1 MVSSNPEGPDSK
13 KPVKS
18 LRDLPQDIPPPR
30 DLWSG
35 IEAQLPPRAPRARG
49 WLSPLPL
56 AGAAA
61 VVAALAIGIWIG
73 RTVFPGWQA
82 PPQVSAGGQK
92 PEAAE
97 MMRAAYVTDPR
108 YLRERAQL
116 VRSLEER
123 LAALPPES
131 RANVLAS
138 LETIRR
144 SMKDIEAAL
153 GRNPGNALL
162 QELLVNTYQDEMR
175 VLTAVQEASG
185 AGEEI

>member
-1 MVSSNPEGPDSK
+1 MVSSNPEGPEQK
-13 KPVKS
+13 KAVKS

-35 IEAQLPPRAPRARG
+35 IEAQLPPRAPRARRR
-49 WLSPLPL
+49 LSPLAL
-56 AGAAA
+56 AG
-61 VVAALAIGIWIG
+61 VAAMVATLAIGIWIG
-73 RTVFPGWQA
+73 RTVFPAWQA
-82 PPQVSAGGQK
+82 PQEVSAGK
-92 PEAAE
+92 PASEAE
-97 MMRAAYVTDPR
+97 MMHAAYVTDPR

-175 VLTAVQEASG
+175 VLTAVQEASD